1 MAEPNPTEVAPWYLR
16 NINQAL
22 ALDETSGNVYVRT
35 GFEGNIIISGN
46 VNIPG
51 NIDAH
56 ISEIGTS
63 GNLTV
68 PWMPVSIDGN
78 SAVTITSG
86 NITVA
91 QGTNPWI
98 EIGRAH
104 V

>member
-1 MAEPNPTEVAPWYLR
+1 MSV
-16 NINQAL
+16 
-22 ALDETSGNVYVRT
+22 LDLKVTLSSVVT
-35 GFEGNIIISGN
+35 LIF
-46 VNIPG
+46 G

-68 PWMPVSIDGN
+68 SWTVSIDGN

-91 QGTNPWI
+91 QGI
-98 EIGRAH
+98 RFG
-104 V
+104 